1 MTNQEILLVNRPVGL
16 PNPDDFEIKECE
28 VPTVDDGYIL
38 IRTVYLSVD
47 PYMRG
52 RMTEARSYVAPFELG
67 KPLNGGM
74 VGQVVESR
82 SPDFQAGD
90 YVAGQWAWRRY
101 NVVKAD
107 KRVSKLNPNLAPP
120 STALGILG
128 MTGLTAYL
136 GLTKIGNPQPGETVV
151 VSGAAGAVG
160 SVVGQ
165 IAKLL
170 GCRVVG
176 IAGTKEKLAY
186 IKDELGFD
194 EAIDYKDREN
204 LHKNI
209 RAACPN
215 GVDVYFDNVGG
226 SISEAVI
233 YAMNDFARIPLC
245 GQIAHYNDTKPAQ
258 ISINVFHT
266 FVTRRI
272 RMQGFIVSDFVESF
286 GEAHAALAKWY
297 QAGKIRQKE
306 TIIEGFENTPEAFI
320 GLFHGENIGKLL
332 VRVPDEV

>member
-1 MTNQEILLVNRPVGL
+1 MTNQEIILTNRPLGL
-16 PNPDDFEIKECE
+16 PKPDDFRVQDCDVQAVE
-28 VPTVDDGYIL
+28 DGYIL
-38 IRTVYLSVD
+38 VKTVYLSVD

-52 RMTEARSYVAPFELG
+52 RMTESRSYIAPFELG

-82 SPDFQAGD
+82 STNFHVGD
-90 YVAGQWAWRRY
+90 YVAGQWSWRRY

-107 KRVSKLNPNLAPP
+107 QRVSKLDPSVAPP

-128 MTGLTAYL
+128 LTGLTAYL
-136 GLTKIGNPQPGETVV
+136 GLTKIGNPQAGETVV

-176 IAGTKEKLAY
+176 IAGTSEKLAY

-194 EAIDYKDREN
+194 EAIDYKDSDN

-215 GVDVYFDNVGG
+215 GIDVYFDNVGG
-226 SISEAVI
+226 SVSEAVI
-233 YAMNDFARIPLC
+233 YALNDFARIPLC
-245 GQIAHYNDTKPAQ
+245 GQIAHYNDTNPGQ
-258 ISINVFHT
+258 ISMNVFHT

-272 RMQGFIVSDFVESF
+272 RLQGFIVSDFFDSF
-286 GEAHAALAKWY
+286 GEAHATLAKWY
-297 QAGKIRQKE
+297 QEGKIKQRE
-306 TIIEGFENTPEAFI
+306 TIVEGFEKTPEAFI

-332 VRVPDEV
+332 VHVPSEK